1 MFFFVKFFFAKTN
14 FTFIGC
20 INMQNALV
28 WFRNDLR
35 IHDHEPLSK
44 AINISDNVL
53 GVYCFDP
60 RDYVLLPA
68 GFPKTGSLRAKFI
81 IDCVAEL
88 KNKLQQLGSDL
99 LVYVGKPEDIIPQ
112 LCVDLSIN
120 EIYYHR
126 EVAPEERHVEDE
138 LENMLFKHKVILS
151 GFWGHTLFH
160 LEDLPFPVK
169 RIPELFTDFRKS
181 IERESTIRACIDAP
195 QSISPITP
203 IPFTQ
208 LPCLE
213 QLGLSEIAV
222 DKRSVL
228 DFKGGENEGLE
239 RLKDYLWTKNLLKN
253 YKETR
258 NEMLGANYSTK
269 FSAWLAMGCLSPRKI
284 YEEVSRYE
292 NTQIKNDSTYWL
304 IFELMW
310 RDYFRFIMLKHGNAM
325 FKPGGIQDLNV
336 KWKKNHDLFEL
347 WRIGKTGFPLVDANM
362 QELLLTGYMSNR
374 GRQNVASFL
383 TKNLGI
389 NWQLGAYWFQSQ
401 LIDYDVYSNYGNWN
415 YAAGIGNDAR
425 GFRYFNIIKQATQ
438 YDSNGDYVRYWL
450 PGLAK
455 ISGVRVHQPYALQSN
470 ELLDVDFELTRDY
483 WHPIV
488 DLEKSVKENERI
500 FNAALKNN

>member
-53 GVYCFDP
+53 GVYCFDL

-213 QLGLSEIAV
+213 QLGLTEIAV

-336 KWKKNHDLFEL
+336 KWRKNHDLFEL

>member
-325 FKPGGIQDLNV
+325 FKPVGIQDLNV
-336 KWKKNHDLFEL
+336 KWRKNHDLFEL

-455 ISGVRVHQPYALQSN
+455 ISGARVHQPYALQSN

>member
-35 IHDHEPLSK
+35 IHDHEPLSM

-253 YKETR
+253 YKKTR

-336 KWKKNHDLFEL
+336 KWKKNNDLFEL

-438 YDSNGDYVRYWL
+438 YDCNGDYVRYWL

-488 DLEKSVKENERI
+488 DLERSVKENERI